1 MDLIVH
7 TYGTSISR
15 DNHGFVISNK
25 YGTQRIA
32 ADDVNAIY
40 VSKGVRITSDAI
52 MLAIEKEVEFL
63 FTERSGHPLGRVWSS
78 KYGSLSVIRKGQ
90 LRFVY
95 SPDAVSWIQ
104 DILVSKIQNQQAFL
118 LTMEMQDESAKY
130 IVEKAVSR
138 LEEYILKV
146 KSSSA
151 NMVQEIAPKFRGWE
165 GFASRIY
172 FETLNMFLPDRFR
185 FEKRSQHPAVDVVNA
200 MLNYGYGML
209 YGKIEGM
216 LIKSGVDPYVGVM
229 HRDTYNRPV
238 LVYDIIERYRVWV
251 DYVVY
256 TLVCQGIITDEYY
269 SIRTD
274 GSCWLE
280 SLGRRVLIQ
289 SLNDYLDE
297 VVDLEGLSRSREV
310 HMFLFIQS
318 FAQYLKNFS
327 M

>member
-1 MDLIVH
+1 MH

>member
-104 DILVSKIQNQQAFL
+104 DILVSKI
-118 LTMEMQDESAKY
+118 
-130 IVEKAVSR
+130 
-138 LEEYILKV
+138 
-146 KSSSA
+146 
-151 NMVQEIAPKFRGWE
+151 
-165 GFASRIY
+165 
-172 FETLNMFLPDRFR
+172 
-185 FEKRSQHPAVDVVNA
+185 
-200 MLNYGYGML
+200 
-209 YGKIEGM
+209 
-216 LIKSGVDPYVGVM
+216 
-229 HRDTYNRPV
+229 
-238 LVYDIIERYRVWV
+238 
-251 DYVVY
+251 
-256 TLVCQGIITDEYY
+256 
-269 SIRTD
+269 
-274 GSCWLE
+274 
-280 SLGRRVLIQ
+280 
-289 SLNDYLDE
+289 
-297 VVDLEGLSRSREV
+297 
-310 HMFLFIQS
+310 
-318 FAQYLKNFS
+318 
-327 M
+327 

>member
-95 SPDAVSWIQ
+95 SSDAVSWIQ

-118 LTMEMQDESAKY
+118 LTMEMQDESSKY
-130 IVEKAVSR
+130 VVEKAVSR

-146 KSSSA
+146 KASSA

-172 FETLNMFLPDRFR
+172 FETLNVFLPERFR

-238 LVYDIIERYRVWV
+238 LVYDVIERYRVWV

-256 TLVCQGIITDEYY
+256 TLVCQGVITDEYY
-269 SIRTD
+269 SMRTD

-297 VVDLEGLSRSREV
+297 VVELDGLNRSREV

-318 FAQYLKNFS
+318 FAQYLKSFS